1 MVRLV
6 ADEARKGKDMS
17 ENSIMKLEDF
27 KITEMSPAAASAIEM
42 HSKIISSMQTA
53 AAAMVTL
60 CENLKRM
67 RDTQSYKALGFERF
81 EDYTEKACGIKKR
94 QAYNYIQTFERLGST
109 VLQSNAQLGITK
121 LQLLT
126 EVTAVDRADFIEDN
140 DLENISVVEMKE
152 LVAKTKLQ
160 AEQIDLLQSS
170 AKADYDTINRLQ
182 SENEELRNRPT
193 EVAVQQPSESE
204 INAAAAERTKALE
217 EKHAAELKEF
227 EKAQKAKI
235 KEAKEKALK
244 KATAEKDK
252 AVSEAREKAKA
263 EAEQEY
269 KDKLAALTAQKAE
282 AEEKARSMAARLDKN
297 ADADLVKASTYF
309 TEAQESFNKFI
320 GAVLKIN
327 ASEPE
332 KAEKLKAVARQFL
345 TEYIE
350 NNLK

>member
-1 MVRLV
+1 
-6 ADEARKGKDMS
+6 MS
-17 ENSIMKLEDF
+17 ENSLMTIADF
-27 KITEMSPAAASAIEM
+27 TISEMSPVAASAIEM
-42 HSKIISSMQTA
+42 HNNIISSMQTA
-53 AAAMVTL
+53 ASAIVTL

-67 RDTQSYKALGFERF
+67 RDTQSYKAIGFEKF
-81 EDYTEKACGIKKR
+81 EEYTERACGIKKR
-94 QAYNYIQTFERLGST
+94 QAYNYIQTYERLGST

-126 EVTAVDRADFIEDN
+126 EVTAVDRAEFIEEN
-140 DLENISVVEMKE
+140 DLENISVSEMKE
-152 LVAKTKLQ
+152 LVAKTKQQ

-204 INAAAAERTKALE
+204 IEAAAAERTRALE
-217 EKHAAELKEF
+217 EKHAAELREL
-227 EKAQKAKI
+227 EKAHKYKI
-235 KEAKEKALK
+235 KEAKEKAVK

-252 AVSEAREKAKA
+252 AVNEARAKAKA

-269 KDKLAALTAQKAE
+269 KDKLAVLTAQKAE

-345 TEYIE
+345 TEYID

>member
-1 MVRLV
+1 
-6 ADEARKGKDMS
+6 MS
-17 ENSIMKLEDF
+17 ENSLMTIADF
-27 KITEMSPAAASAIEM
+27 TISEMSPVAASAIEM
-42 HSKIISSMQTA
+42 HNNIISSMQTA
-53 AAAMVTL
+53 ASAMVTL

-67 RDTQSYKALGFERF
+67 RDTQSYKAIGFEKF
-81 EDYTEKACGIKKR
+81 EEYTERACGIKKR
-94 QAYNYIQTFERLGST
+94 QAYNYIQTYERLGST

-126 EVTAVDRADFIEDN
+126 EVTAVDRADFIESN
-140 DLENISVVEMKE
+140 DLENISVSEMKE
-152 LVAKTKLQ
+152 LVAKTKQQ

-204 INAAAAERTKALE
+204 IEAAAAERTKELE
-217 EKHAAELKEF
+217 EKHAAELKEL
-227 EKAQKAKI
+227 EKLQKAKI

-252 AVSEAREKAKA
+252 AVNEARAKAKA

-327 ASEPE
+327 GSEPE

-345 TEYIE
+345 TEYID

>member
-1 MVRLV
+1 
-6 ADEARKGKDMS
+6 MS
-17 ENSIMKLEDF
+17 ENSLMTIADF
-27 KITEMSPAAASAIEM
+27 TISEMSPVAASAIEM
-42 HSKIISSMQTA
+42 HNNIISSMQTA
-53 AAAMVTL
+53 ASAMVTL

-67 RDTQSYKALGFERF
+67 RDTQSYKAIGFEKF
-81 EDYTEKACGIKKR
+81 EEYTERACGIKKR
-94 QAYNYIQTFERLGST
+94 QAYNYIQTYERLGST

-126 EVTAVDRADFIEDN
+126 EVTAVDRADFIENN
-140 DLENISVVEMKE
+140 DLNKISVAEMKE

-204 INAAAAERTKALE
+204 IEAAAAERTRALE
-217 EKHAAELKEF
+217 EKHAAELREL
-227 EKAQKAKI
+227 EKAHKYKI
-235 KEAKEKALK
+235 KEAKEKAVK
-244 KATAEKDK
+244 KANADKDK
-252 AVSEAREKAKA
+252 EIAQAAAKAKT
-263 EAEQEY
+263 EAEQKY
-269 KDKLAALTAQKAE
+269 KDKLSVLEAEKAE
-282 AEEKARSMAARLDKN
+282 ALQKARTMAERLDKN
-297 ADADLVKASTYF
+297 ADAELVRASTYF
-309 TEAQESFNKFI
+309 TEAQESFNKFS

-327 ASEPE
+327 GSEPE

>member
-1 MVRLV
+1 
-6 ADEARKGKDMS
+6 
-17 ENSIMKLEDF
+17 MKLEDF
-27 KITEMSPAAASAIEM
+27 NITEMSPQAASAIEM

-126 EVTAVDRADFIEDN
+126 EVTAVDRADFIESN
-140 DLENISVVEMKE
+140 DLDKISVAEMKE

-182 SENEELRNRPT
+182 SENEELRNRPA

-204 INAAAAERTKALE
+204 IKAAAAERTKELE
-217 EKHAAELKEF
+217 EKHAAELKEL
-227 EKAQKAKI
+227 EKLQ
-235 KEAKEKALK
+235 EKALK

-252 AVSEAREKAKA
+252 AVNEARAKAKA

-345 TEYIE
+345 TEYID

>member
-1 MVRLV
+1 
-6 ADEARKGKDMS
+6 MS
-17 ENSIMKLEDF
+17 ENSLMTIADF
-27 KITEMSPAAASAIEM
+27 TISEMSPVAASAIEM
-42 HSKIISSMQTA
+42 HNNIISSMQTA
-53 AAAMVTL
+53 ASAMVTL

-67 RDTQSYKALGFERF
+67 RDTQSYKAIGFEKF
-81 EDYTEKACGIKKR
+81 EEYTERACGIKKR
-94 QAYNYIQTFERLGST
+94 QAYNYIQTYERLGST

-126 EVTAVDRADFIEDN
+126 EVTAVDRADFIESN
-140 DLENISVVEMKE
+140 DLENISVSEMKE
-152 LVAKTKLQ
+152 LVAKTKQQ

-204 INAAAAERTKALE
+204 IEAAAAERTKELE
-217 EKHAAELKEF
+217 EKHAAELKEL
-227 EKAQKAKI
+227 EKLQKAKI

-252 AVSEAREKAKA
+252 AVNEARAKAKA

-345 TEYIE
+345 TEYID

>member
-1 MVRLV
+1 
-6 ADEARKGKDMS
+6 MS
-17 ENSIMKLEDF
+17 ENSLMTIADF
-27 KITEMSPAAASAIEM
+27 TISEMSPVAASAIEM
-42 HSKIISSMQTA
+42 HNNIISSMQTA
-53 AAAMVTL
+53 ASAMVTL

-67 RDTQSYKALGFERF
+67 RDTQSYKAIGFEKF
-81 EDYTEKACGIKKR
+81 EEYTERACGIKKR
-94 QAYNYIQTFERLGST
+94 QAYNYIQTYERLGST

-126 EVTAVDRADFIEDN
+126 EVTAVDRADFIENN
-140 DLENISVVEMKE
+140 DLDKISVAEMKE

-182 SENEELRNRPT
+182 SENEELRNRPA

-204 INAAAAERTKALE
+204 IKAAAAERTKELE
-217 EKHAAELKEF
+217 EKHAAELKEL
-227 EKAQKAKI
+227 EKLQKAKI

-252 AVSEAREKAKA
+252 AVNEARAKAKA

-327 ASEPE
+327 GSEPE